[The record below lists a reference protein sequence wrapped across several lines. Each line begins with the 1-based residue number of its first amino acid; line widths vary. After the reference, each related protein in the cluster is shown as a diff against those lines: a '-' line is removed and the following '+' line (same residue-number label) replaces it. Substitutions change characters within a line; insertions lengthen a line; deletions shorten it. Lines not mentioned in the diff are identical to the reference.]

1 MLMKSSA
8 AMLMLAMTCACATRE
23 TRTIV
28 DTSCTSF
35 KAISFAIQPVDK
47 PETADN
53 RYDTKQ
59 TTDEVMSHNARWD
72 ALCAQDKP

>member
-1 MLMKSSA
+1 
-8 AMLMLAMTCACATRE
+8 MLMLAMTCACATHA

-35 KAISFAIQPVDK
+35 KPISFAIKPADK

-59 TTDEVMSHNARWD
+59 TTDEAMSHNARYD
-72 ALCAQDKP
+72 ALCAAKGPPPQ